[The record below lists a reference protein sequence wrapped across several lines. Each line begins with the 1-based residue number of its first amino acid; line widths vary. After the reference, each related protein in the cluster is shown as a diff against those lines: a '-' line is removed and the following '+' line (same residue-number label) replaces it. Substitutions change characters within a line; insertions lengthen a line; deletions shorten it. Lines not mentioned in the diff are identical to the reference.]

1 MNTNTFINNK
11 QKKTT
16 GVIYQTPDG
25 KNAQGYIIDG
35 KTYKDENGTTRVD
48 IGSTVPTAGGTFTL
62 TGAGG
67 VKTPASIANDM
78 SAAYKQSAGH
88 LGAAYD
94 ARKDAINAATSRT
107 LDNINDNKRDA
118 QTRYEEAN
126 RVAYQ
131 AYVNASNPY
140 GAAEE
145 QRAKIGLANSGY
157 AETSKMQLANTYQQA
172 LGQNILSRNAYL
184 QELDRAYRD
193 AQYNGDIELAN
204 AIADY
209 EQLVYRH
216 GIEAAEAIAA
226 QNNLAYN
233 AGINANNEL
242 WNRQMYEREWAA
254 EEQERA
260 RAWEKELWRRA
271 DILASEYGLS
281 NQEIADTLG
290 VSLNDLYRAVR
301 GW

>member
-1 MNTNTFINNK
+1 MNTDTYLNNK
-11 QKKTT
+11 KRKAT

-35 KTYKDENGTTRVD
+35 KTYKDIEGTTRVD

-67 VKTPASIANDM
+67 VKTPASVVNDLA
-78 SAAYKQSAGH
+78 AAYKQSTGH

-94 ARKDAINAATSRT
+94 AKKNAINAATSRT
-107 LDNINDNKRDA
+107 LDNINDKKRDA
-118 QTRYEEAN
+118 HTQYEQAN
-126 RVAYQ
+126 RAAYQ

-157 AETSKMQLANTYQQA
+157 AETSKMRLADTYQQA
-172 LGQNILSRNAYL
+172 LGKNILSRNAYL
-184 QELDRAYRD
+184 QELDNAYRD
-193 AQYNGDIELAN
+193 ARYNGDIELAK

-209 EQLVYRH
+209 EQLVYQH
-216 GIEAAEAIAA
+216 GIDAAEAIAA

-233 AGINANNEL
+233 AGINANNQL
-242 WNRQMYEREWAA
+242 WQRQRYEREWNA
-254 EEQERA
+254 EAQERA
-260 RAWEKELWRRA
+260 RAREKELWNRA
-271 DILASEYGLS
+271 YKMAEKGFS

-290 VSLNDLYRAVR
+290 VSLGDLYRVMR

>member
-1 MNTNTFINNK
+1 MNTNTFTNNK

-67 VKTPASIANDM
+67 VKTPSSVADDL

-94 ARKDAINAATSRT
+94 ARKDAINAATSRQ
-107 LDNINDNKRDA
+107 LDYINDKRKDA
-118 QTRYEEAN
+118 YTQYEDAN
-126 RVAYQ
+126 RAAYQ

-140 GAAEE
+140 GAAGE
-145 QRAKIGLANSGY
+145 QRAKMGLANSGY
-157 AETSKMQLANTYQQA
+157 AETSKMKLANTYQQA
-172 LGQNILSRNAYL
+172 LGQNVLSRNAYL
-184 QELDRAYRD
+184 QELDNAYRD
-193 AQYNGDIELAN
+193 ARYNGDIELAN

-216 GIEAAEAIAA
+216 GIDAAEAIAA

-233 AGINANNEL
+233 AGINANNQF
-242 WNRQMYEREWAA
+242 WQRQKYEREWNA
-254 EEQERA
+254 EEQERI
-260 RAWEKELWRRA
+260 REWKKELWNRA
-271 DILASEYGLS
+271 YKLASKGFS
-281 NQEIADTLG
+281 NQQIADTLG
-290 VSLNDLYRAVR
+290 VSLNDLYSVMR

>member
-1 MNTNTFINNK
+1 MNTNTFINDK

-67 VKTPASIANDM
+67 VKTPSSVANDLNT
-78 SAAYKQSAGH
+78 AYQQSAGH

-94 ARKDAINAATSRT
+94 AKKNAINAATSRT
-107 LDNINDNKRDA
+107 LDHINDKKKDA
-118 QTRYEEAN
+118 YTQYEDAN
-126 RVAYQ
+126 RAAYQ

-140 GAAEE
+140 GAAGE
-145 QRAKIGLANSGY
+145 QHAKIGLANSGY
-157 AETSKMQLANTYQQA
+157 AETSKMKLANTYQQA
-172 LGQNILSRNAYL
+172 LGQNLLSRNVYL
-184 QELDRAYRD
+184 QELDNAYRD
-193 AQYNGDIELAN
+193 ARYNGDIELAN

-216 GIEAAEAIAA
+216 GIDTAEAIAA

-233 AGINANNEL
+233 AGIDANNQF
-242 WNRQMYEREWAA
+242 WQRQMYEREWNA
-254 EEQERA
+254 EEQERI
-260 RAWEKELWRRA
+260 RAWKTELWNRA
-271 DILASEYGLS
+271 YKLANKGFS
-281 NQEIADTLG
+281 NQQIADTLG
-290 VSLNDLYRAVR
+290 VSLNDLYSVMR